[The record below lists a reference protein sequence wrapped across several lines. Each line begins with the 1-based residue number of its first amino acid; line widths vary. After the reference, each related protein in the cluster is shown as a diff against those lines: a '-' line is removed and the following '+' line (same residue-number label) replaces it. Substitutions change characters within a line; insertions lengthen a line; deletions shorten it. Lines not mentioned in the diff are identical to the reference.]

1 MRDKFLRDIS
11 HIDPQTIFFLDEF
24 GFDTHQKYS
33 FAWGKKGER
42 IYENKKGSKG
52 ERINTIACLNND
64 RNLFAGFVFSGSCN
78 RDVFDVYIE
87 EVLLPQLDSGSTV
100 VMDNAS
106 FHKSSNVEIIL
117 SKKNC
122 SVLYLP
128 SYSPDLNPIEESWF
142 PLKNDLKK
150 RFLEAVDNPLE
161 TVIDVVKKRSI

>member
-1 MRDKFLRDIS
+1 M
-11 HIDPQTIFFLDEF
+11 
-24 GFDTHQKYS
+24 
-33 FAWGKKGER
+33 
-42 IYENKKGSKG
+42 
-52 ERINTIACLNND
+52 
-64 RNLFAGFVFSGSCN
+64 FAGFVFTGSCN

-87 EVLLPQLDSGSTV
+87 KILLPQIRSGSTV